1 MAWQERDRRV
11 PPPPLR
17 SAPARPGG
25 RAALS
30 APLRA
35 ATATPSRLP
44 RPRPSGLLA
53 VVVAGS
59 GGARMGRVPETPVE
73 AAARRRRQVVA
84 TLRLAEAEARYAAD
98 QVGNGLDPL
107 AARWATLS
115 AAGELVALARV
126 LRRLTRPVPA
136 AERRR
141 QERVGRTRKL
151 RSEGLSVREIAA
163 RLGVTHPTVLR
174 DLGRRDSTAGDC

>member
-1 MAWQERDRRV
+1 MPPHPPIGSRAAW
-11 PPPPLR
+11 PC
-17 SAPARPGG
+17 
-25 RAALS
+25 AALS

-35 ATATPSRLP
+35 ATAAPSRLP
-44 RPRPSGLLA
+44 RPRPFGPLA
-53 VVVAGS
+53 PCWR
-59 GGARMGRVPETPVE
+59 ARWRGENAHVPETPAQ

-98 QVGNGLDPL
+98 QVGNGLDPQ
-107 AARWATLS
+107 AAPADHGE
-115 AAGELVALARV
+115 AAVELVDLAPV

-141 QERVGRTRKL
+141 QERVERTRKL

-174 DLGRRDSTAGDC
+174 DLGRRDSTAGDRTVRAQS